1 MHEIIMHFITFLLAA
16 NLTGPSA
23 QPTEVC
29 YSSCRELQR
38 ATRNAESY
46 GRIFCITGQAIQAIQ
61 YHGYNLE
68 IIIRDKTGTT
78 KVTGRTTPDI
88 HTGDRL
94 IISGKI
100 KKDREPFPFFT
111 NIVKVGHSDTPDP
124 VSASVRDI
132 LSGRFDWRLVSVRG
146 MLLNSRP
153 SELAP
158 EWVIMTLNCDGIP
171 LLASSPLR
179 ADLLHKLD
187 VLTGATVDLICVV
200 IPNDGSRRTKIGR
213 ILHFDDIG
221 AVRVVRPPPKD
232 PFDVPD
238 IRTIYDQAPFIIST
252 LGRHSAQG
260 RIIARWDG
268 NMALLRLEDGSVVKV
283 KFSEQLTFD
292 TGSFIQVVGLP
303 ESDLQHI
310 NLIAAIARPACPF
323 PFRDIPAIDGLRL
336 LSKANMSP
344 VADMHGRTIH
354 ISGTVR
360 AVPSPMSPSK
370 MFYLEVNEQLVSV
383 NVSSTPGILARLQ
396 TNSKIELTGICVM
409 SIENWRP
416 RLALPQI
423 DGCFIVPRTPKDI
436 TILSQPSWWTPQ
448 RLAVLIAVLIV
459 ILFAILIWN
468 SALRKLATRKSR
480 ELFHEQLGH
489 VKAELR
495 TEERT
500 RLAVELHD
508 TLAQNLTG
516 VSLEIDTAT
525 KIADESPSLMKVHLD
540 TAARALKSCRDELRN
555 CLWDLR
561 NRALETATMD
571 EAIRQT
577 LAPHMV
583 EGVDVAIRFSV
594 PRERISDN
602 TAHAILR
609 IARELTLNAIR
620 HGKATKIWI
629 AGSID
634 GDQMLFSVR
643 DNGCG
648 FEPNKAPGFAEGHYG
663 LLGIRERIDEFEG
676 EFTLKS
682 SRGNGTKATMSLKMP
697 QETRS

>member
-1 MHEIIMHFITFLLAA
+1 MHFSALLLAIT
-16 NLTGPSA
+16 LTGSSA
-23 QPTEVC
+23 RPTETG
-29 YSSCRELQR
+29 YSSCLELQR
-38 ATRNAESY
+38 ATRNADSY
-46 GRIFCITGQAIQAIQ
+46 GSIFCVTGQAIQVIQ
-61 YHGYNLE
+61 YHGHDLE
-68 IIIRDKTGTT
+68 IIIKDKTGAA
-78 KVTGRTTPDI
+78 KVTGRVTPGI
-88 HTGDRL
+88 LAGDWL

-100 KKDREPFPFFT
+100 KKDRTPFPFFT
-111 NIVKVGHSDTPDP
+111 NIAKVGHGDTPNP
-124 VSASVRDI
+124 VPASVRDI
-132 LSGRFDWRLVSVRG
+132 LGGRFDWTLVSARG
-146 MLLNSRP
+146 MLQNARP

-158 EWVIMTLNCDGIP
+158 DWVIVTLSCDGIP
-171 LLASSPLR
+171 ILASSPLR
-179 ADLLHKLD
+179 PDLLHKLD
-187 VLTGATVDLICVV
+187 ALTGATVDLICVV

-213 ILHFDDIG
+213 ILHFDDFS
-221 AVRVVRPPPKD
+221 AVHVVRPPPKD

-260 RIIARWDG
+260 RVIARWDG
-268 NMALLRLEDGSVVKV
+268 NMALLRLEDESVVKV
-283 KFSEQLTFD
+283 KFSERLTFD

-310 NLIAAIARPACPF
+310 NLIAATARPTHPF
-323 PFRDIPAIDGLRL
+323 PFRDIPAAEGFL
-336 LSKANMSP
+336 LPSKTNMSP

-360 AVPSPMSPSK
+360 AVPSPMSPDK
-370 MFYLEVNEQLVSV
+370 TFYLEVNEQLVPV
-383 NVSSTPGILARLQ
+383 NVSSTPGILARIQ

-423 DGCFIVPRTPKDI
+423 DGCFIVPRTPEDI

-448 RLAVLIAVLIV
+448 RLAVLIAVLIA

-468 SALRKLATRKSR
+468 SALRRLATRKSR

-583 EGVDVAIRFSV
+583 AGVDVAIRFSV

-634 GDQMLFSVR
+634 GDQMLLSVR
-643 DNGCG
+643 DNGRG
-648 FEPNKAPGFAEGHYG
+648 FDPASAPGFAEGHYG

-682 SRGNGTKATMSLKMP
+682 SPGNGTKATMSLKMP
-697 QETRS
+697 QET